1 MGFGLTQPLTSNS
14 LLSPGTKPGVT
25 LASSPGQTAPGKQM
39 TVLQKLL
46 NSLLGSN
53 PLCEALKWILPARI
67 VTTK

>member
-39 TVLQKLL
+39 TVLQSVTAKQ
-46 NSLLGSN
+46 SAG
-53 PLCEALKWILPARI
+53 LKPF
-67 VTTK
+67 V